1 MGDASREALRSAR
14 RIVVKV
20 GTAVVAG
27 AGGLAL
33 GRLGGL
39 VEQLH
44 LLRRDGRE
52 VMLVTSGAIGVGA
65 RRLGMQ
71 TPVTGVVDRQ
81 ACAAAGQGALMALYD
96 NLFRQVGCVGAQVL
110 LTEGD
115 FLHRTRYLALHDT
128 LERLLQLGAIPV
140 INENDTVST
149 AELALGR
156 DKVFG
161 DNDRLSALVAAG
173 VDANLLVLLSNVDGV
188 FTAPPGDPGATLVS
202 TWDESTAVRTGG
214 TSNGGRGGMQ
224 SKIAAA
230 EVATRGGA
238 HAVIASGM
246 DPANLARVVA
256 GENVGTLFPAQVP
269 WSKRRRWLAYATQPA
284 GRIVVNEGAR
294 EAMVD
299 RNASLLLAG
308 VDAVEGEFDSGAVVA
323 VVSGG
328 REFARGIAGRGADE
342 IRGARAA
349 GTKGKPVVHRNDVVI
364 LRGDDA

>member
-1 MGDASREALRSAR
+1 MSDASREALRSAR

-44 LLRRDGRE
+44 LLRQGGRE

-65 RRLGMQ
+65 RKLGMP

-96 NLFRQVGCVGAQVL
+96 NLFRQVGCVSAQVL

-128 LERLLQLGAIPV
+128 LDRLLQLGAIPV

-156 DKVFG
+156 D
-161 DNDRLSALVAAG
+161 
-173 VDANLLVLLSNVDGV
+173 
-188 FTAPPGDPGATLVS
+188 
-202 TWDESTAVRTGG
+202 
-214 TSNGGRGGMQ
+214 
-224 SKIAAA
+224 
-230 EVATRGGA
+230 
-238 HAVIASGM
+238 
-246 DPANLARVVA
+246 
-256 GENVGTLFPAQVP
+256 
-269 WSKRRRWLAYATQPA
+269 
-284 GRIVVNEGAR
+284 
-294 EAMVD
+294 
-299 RNASLLLAG
+299 
-308 VDAVEGEFDSGAVVA
+308 
-323 VVSGG
+323 
-328 REFARGIAGRGADE
+328 
-342 IRGARAA
+342 
-349 GTKGKPVVHRNDVVI
+349 
-364 LRGDDA
+364 